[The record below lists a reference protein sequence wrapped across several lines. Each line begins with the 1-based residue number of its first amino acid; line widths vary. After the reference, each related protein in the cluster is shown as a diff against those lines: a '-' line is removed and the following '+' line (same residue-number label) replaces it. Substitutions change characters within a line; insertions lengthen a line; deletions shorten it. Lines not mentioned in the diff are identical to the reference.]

1 MTTIEVQV
9 VIVTLDLPAQI
20 KFDDLM
26 ANPAL
31 VTSLK
36 DNVAQKFATAAGVDA
51 SYVTVTFSKKA
62 RRRLDA
68 RKSSLRRLTSSG
80 GVQAEAQIVAPQGQS
95 VANVETSVQN
105 SISASGTS
113 SLAAKI
119 VSAVL
124 ATPGIDAAAPGYNM
138 SSLLGLRQTMID
150 ATATTIVA
158 ATQTRT
164 MVLEAGSTLA
174 LAAQH
179 NVAPTTTTSSPTF
192 TDPESNMIFTVAN
205 TTTQLPSEGTLSGS
219 RALAAMTVSTAAAAV
234 LIAVSA

>member
-36 DNVAQKFATAAGVDA
+36 DNVAQKFADAAGVDA

-113 SLAAKI
+113 SLAAEI

-138 SSLLGLRQTMID
+138 SSLIGLRQTMID
-150 ATATTIVA
+150 ATTIVA

-174 LAAQH
+174 LAAQA
-179 NVAPTTTTSSPTF
+179 NEAPTTTTSSPTF

-219 RALAAMTVSTAAAAV
+219 RALAAMTVSTAATAV